1 MTTEQQYIA
10 SLDIEASY
18 NLAKQM
24 EDYRT
29 NPVLGYRPAG
39 SKAEFETGEML
50 KSYMEDL
57 GLSNVRKDEIK
68 VDGWEFEKAVLAYAD
83 AAGERQE
90 VQLGAYQTDFVTKGA
105 ETFQVVYVGKG
116 GEKDYADKD
125 VAGKIVL
132 AEINQRD
139 EWWINFPV
147 YQAHEKGAKALIAVQ
162 VGGYGQV
169 DEKALNAQDIAGPPE
184 AAAFS
189 MSFEDSEKL
198 KACLDEKGEI
208 TVTLDASSRVMRDVS
223 TYNILGEIPGK
234 CSDRMI
240 LLSAHYDS
248 YFSGFQDDNTAV
260 ALMFGIAKSL
270 LESGYQPNNTI
281 VFCAMAAE
289 EWGVIDSDFDWSAGA
304 YEQIFTAHPE
314 WVGKT
319 LAFINFELP
328 AYEFDTYTTTYSAP
342 EMFAMLDYFAND
354 YAYSPEPEGCFADG
368 VLTEGYQ
375 TYTYS
380 DDFSYYAAGVP
391 STVNGFLLQKD
402 METVFPFYIDYY
414 HTQYD
419 TPDTYNEAVM
429 RFNIAYYGA
438 LAMYIDQMPAA
449 DLDFTAQTARL
460 TAAMDKDVMAQA
472 GADVEAYQ
480 AALAE
485 LDEAA
490 TAMRAK
496 VVEVNRAYEAAR
508 EAGDEAAMAQ
518 LRETG
523 RTLTS
528 RNLEAFRYAQKHLL
542 GLMYERPIVPHEA
555 PQETITLC
563 EAIIDCLKD
572 GDPATAVDEYAWTVN
587 NVLEWYAMYFSPEVI
602 TVQDDMNWGA
612 DNQDNLYWGTDINFD
627 KADVDAA
634 TRSLYVRYDDKGGDF
649 TEEIAIYEKAIETE
663 KAKLAAKVQAEAEAM
678 AGLAELLK

>member
-1 MTTEQQYIA
+1 MSTEQQYIA

-24 EDYRT
+24 EAYRT

-125 VAGKIVL
+125 VTGKIVL

-162 VGGYGQV
+162 IGGYGQV

-223 TYNILGEIPGK
+223 TYNILGEIPGRR
-234 CSDRMI
+234 SDRMI

-260 ALMFGIAKSL
+260 AMMLGIARAFIKM
-270 LESGYQPNNTI
+270 GYQPENTW

-289 EWGVIDSDFDWSAGA
+289 EWGIADSKYDWSTGA
-304 YEQIFTAHPE
+304 YAEVFNVHPE
-314 WVGKT
+314 WAGKVIGD
-319 LAFINFELP
+319 FNFELP
-328 AYEFDTYTTTYSAP
+328 ALSNGNLDGIRCTYEYKDFFEDTLKTLPALSPAYPEGVLVSAP
-342 EMFAMLDYFAND
+342 IE
-354 YAYSPEPEGCFADG
+354 
-368 VLTEGYQ
+368 TW
-375 TYTYS
+375 S
-380 DDFSYYAAGVP
+380 DDFSVAISGIPSMVNEFSAG
-391 STVNGFLLQKD
+391 SFMT
-402 METVFPFYIDYY
+402 THY
-414 HTQYD
+414 HSQYD
-419 TPDTYNEAVM
+419 SDAYYNEAAY
-429 RFNIAYYGA
+429 RFHHELYGLLLMHLDRQSVAPLNFAEVFEQASASLDVLMCQKSGSRVTALLNLLGQTEEMAEEVYDRIYDINEAGVDSEQCREAENI
-438 LAMYIDQMPAA
+438 LLKVFKM
-449 DLDFTAQTARL
+449 AQDKYVRL
-460 TAAMDKDVMAQA
+460 TWEDAVVFPQEAAQNNLRYLKKAIRALKRKIPDAEAAFEALYEIDNNAYAFQFSKQVYERFTDYVLDQNSDRLQWGRGRIVHHENLYDLVAQLMDKYHQ
-472 GADVEAYQ
+472 GATDFANEIAELEKVAKRQKAYLRDDIEYMLQSTEKMLLLLQ
-480 AALAE
+480 AA
-485 LDEAA
+485 
-490 TAMRAK
+490 
-496 VVEVNRAYEAAR
+496 N
-508 EAGDEAAMAQ
+508 
-518 LRETG
+518 
-523 RTLTS
+523 
-528 RNLEAFRYAQKHLL
+528 
-542 GLMYERPIVPHEA
+542 ERLKNI
-555 PQETITLC
+555 QE
-563 EAIIDCLKD
+563 K
-572 GDPATAVDEYAWTVN
+572 N
-587 NVLEWYAMYFSPEVI
+587 
-602 TVQDDMNWGA
+602 
-612 DNQDNLYWGTDINFD
+612 
-627 KADVDAA
+627 
-634 TRSLYVRYDDKGGDF
+634 
-649 TEEIAIYEKAIETE
+649 
-663 KAKLAAKVQAEAEAM
+663 
-678 AGLAELLK
+678 

>member
-24 EDYRT
+24 EAYRT

-125 VAGKIVL
+125 VTGKIVL

-162 VGGYGQV
+162 IGGYGQV

-223 TYNILGEIPGK
+223 TYNILGEIPGRR
-234 CSDRMI
+234 SDRMI

-260 ALMFGIAKSL
+260 AMMLGIARAFIKM
-270 LESGYQPNNTI
+270 GYQPENTW

-289 EWGVIDSDFDWSAGA
+289 EWGIADSKYDWSTGA
-304 YEQIFTAHPE
+304 YAEVFNVHPE
-314 WVGKT
+314 WAGKVIGD
-319 LAFINFELP
+319 FNFELP
-328 AYEFDTYTTTYSAP
+328 ALSNGNLDGIRCTYEYKDFFEDTLKTLPALSPAYPEGVLVSAP
-342 EMFAMLDYFAND
+342 IE
-354 YAYSPEPEGCFADG
+354 
-368 VLTEGYQ
+368 TW
-375 TYTYS
+375 S
-380 DDFSYYAAGVP
+380 DDFSVAISGIPSMVNEFSAG
-391 STVNGFLLQKD
+391 SFMT
-402 METVFPFYIDYY
+402 THY
-414 HTQYD
+414 HSQYD
-419 TPDTYNEAVM
+419 SDAYYNEAAY
-429 RFNIAYYGA
+429 RFHHELYGLLLMHLDRQSVAPLNFAEVFEQASASLDVLMCQKSGSRVTALLNLLGQTEEVAEEVYDRIYDINEAGVDSEQCREAENI
-438 LAMYIDQMPAA
+438 LLKVFKM
-449 DLDFTAQTARL
+449 AQDKYVRL
-460 TAAMDKDVMAQA
+460 TWEDEVVFPQEAAQNNLRYLKKAIRALKRKIPDAEAAFEALYEIDNNAYAFQFSKQVYERFTDYVLDQNSDRLQWGRGRIVHHENLYDLVAQLMDKYHQ
-472 GADVEAYQ
+472 GATDFANEIAELEKVAKRQKAYLRDDIEYMLQSTEKMLLLLQ
-480 AALAE
+480 AA
-485 LDEAA
+485 
-490 TAMRAK
+490 
-496 VVEVNRAYEAAR
+496 N
-508 EAGDEAAMAQ
+508 
-518 LRETG
+518 
-523 RTLTS
+523 
-528 RNLEAFRYAQKHLL
+528 
-542 GLMYERPIVPHEA
+542 ERLKNI
-555 PQETITLC
+555 QE
-563 EAIIDCLKD
+563 K
-572 GDPATAVDEYAWTVN
+572 N
-587 NVLEWYAMYFSPEVI
+587 
-602 TVQDDMNWGA
+602 
-612 DNQDNLYWGTDINFD
+612 
-627 KADVDAA
+627 
-634 TRSLYVRYDDKGGDF
+634 
-649 TEEIAIYEKAIETE
+649 
-663 KAKLAAKVQAEAEAM
+663 
-678 AGLAELLK
+678 

>member
-24 EDYRT
+24 EAYRT

-125 VAGKIVL
+125 VTGKIVL

-162 VGGYGQV
+162 IGGYGQV

-223 TYNILGEIPGK
+223 TYNILGEIPGRR
-234 CSDRMI
+234 SDRMI

-260 ALMFGIAKSL
+260 AMMLGIARAFIKM
-270 LESGYQPNNTI
+270 GYQPENTW

-289 EWGVIDSDFDWSAGA
+289 EWGIADSKYDWSTGA
-304 YEQIFTAHPE
+304 YAEVFNVHPE
-314 WVGKT
+314 WAGKVIGD
-319 LAFINFELP
+319 FNFELP
-328 AYEFDTYTTTYSAP
+328 ALSNGNLDGIRCTYEYKDFFEDTLKTLPALSPAYPEGVLVSAP
-342 EMFAMLDYFAND
+342 IE
-354 YAYSPEPEGCFADG
+354 
-368 VLTEGYQ
+368 TW
-375 TYTYS
+375 S
-380 DDFSYYAAGVP
+380 DDFSVAISGIPSMVNEFSAG
-391 STVNGFLLQKD
+391 SFMT
-402 METVFPFYIDYY
+402 THY
-414 HTQYD
+414 HSQYD
-419 TPDTYNEAVM
+419 SDAYYNEAAY
-429 RFNIAYYGA
+429 RFHHELYGLLLMHLDSQSVAPLNFAEVFEQASASLDVLMCQKSGSRVTALLNLLGQTEEVAEEVYDRIYDINEAGVDSEQCRGAENI
-438 LAMYIDQMPAA
+438 LLKVFKM
-449 DLDFTAQTARL
+449 AQDKYVRL
-460 TAAMDKDVMAQA
+460 TWEDAVVFPQEAAQNNLRYLKKAIRALKRKIPDAEAAFEALYEIDNNAYAFQFSKQVYERFTDYVLDQNSDRLQWGRGRIVHHENLYDLVAQLMDKYHQ
-472 GADVEAYQ
+472 GATDFANEIAELEKVAKRQKAYLRDDIEYMLQSTEKMLLLLQ
-480 AALAE
+480 AA
-485 LDEAA
+485 
-490 TAMRAK
+490 
-496 VVEVNRAYEAAR
+496 N
-508 EAGDEAAMAQ
+508 
-518 LRETG
+518 
-523 RTLTS
+523 
-528 RNLEAFRYAQKHLL
+528 
-542 GLMYERPIVPHEA
+542 ERLKNI
-555 PQETITLC
+555 QE
-563 EAIIDCLKD
+563 K
-572 GDPATAVDEYAWTVN
+572 N
-587 NVLEWYAMYFSPEVI
+587 
-602 TVQDDMNWGA
+602 
-612 DNQDNLYWGTDINFD
+612 
-627 KADVDAA
+627 
-634 TRSLYVRYDDKGGDF
+634 
-649 TEEIAIYEKAIETE
+649 
-663 KAKLAAKVQAEAEAM
+663 
-678 AGLAELLK
+678 

>member
-24 EDYRT
+24 EAYRT

-125 VAGKIVL
+125 VTGKIVL

-162 VGGYGQV
+162 IGGYGQV

-223 TYNILGEIPGK
+223 TYNILGEIPGRR
-234 CSDRMI
+234 SDRMI

-260 ALMFGIAKSL
+260 AMMLGIARAFIKM
-270 LESGYQPNNTI
+270 GYQPENTW

-289 EWGVIDSDFDWSAGA
+289 EWGIADSKYDWSTGA
-304 YEQIFTAHPE
+304 YAEVFNVHPE
-314 WVGKT
+314 WAGKVIGD
-319 LAFINFELP
+319 FNFELP
-328 AYEFDTYTTTYSAP
+328 ALSNGNLDGIRCTYEYKDFFEDTLKTLPALSPAYPEGVLVSAP
-342 EMFAMLDYFAND
+342 IE
-354 YAYSPEPEGCFADG
+354 
-368 VLTEGYQ
+368 TW
-375 TYTYS
+375 S
-380 DDFSYYAAGVP
+380 DDFSVAISGIPSMVNEFSAG
-391 STVNGFLLQKD
+391 SFMT
-402 METVFPFYIDYY
+402 THY
-414 HTQYD
+414 HSQYD
-419 TPDTYNEAVM
+419 SDAYYNEAAY
-429 RFNIAYYGA
+429 RFHHELYGLLLMHLDRQSVAPLNFAEVFEQASASLDVLMCQKSGSRVTALLNLLGQTEEVAEEVYDRIYDINEAGVNSEQCREAENI
-438 LAMYIDQMPAA
+438 LLKVFKM
-449 DLDFTAQTARL
+449 AQDKYVRL
-460 TAAMDKDVMAQA
+460 TWEDAVVFPQEAAQNNLRYLKKAIRALKRKIPDAEAAFEALYEIDNNAYAFQFSKQVYERFTDYVLDQNSDRLQWGRGRIVHHENLYDLVAQLMDKYHQ
-472 GADVEAYQ
+472 GATDFANEIAELEKVAKRQKAYLRDDIEYMLQSTEKMLHLLQ
-480 AALAE
+480 AA
-485 LDEAA
+485 
-490 TAMRAK
+490 
-496 VVEVNRAYEAAR
+496 N
-508 EAGDEAAMAQ
+508 
-518 LRETG
+518 
-523 RTLTS
+523 
-528 RNLEAFRYAQKHLL
+528 
-542 GLMYERPIVPHEA
+542 ERLKNI
-555 PQETITLC
+555 QE
-563 EAIIDCLKD
+563 K
-572 GDPATAVDEYAWTVN
+572 N
-587 NVLEWYAMYFSPEVI
+587 
-602 TVQDDMNWGA
+602 
-612 DNQDNLYWGTDINFD
+612 
-627 KADVDAA
+627 
-634 TRSLYVRYDDKGGDF
+634 
-649 TEEIAIYEKAIETE
+649 
-663 KAKLAAKVQAEAEAM
+663 
-678 AGLAELLK
+678 

>member
-24 EDYRT
+24 EAYRT

-90 VQLGAYQTDFVTKGA
+90 VQLGAYQTGFVTKGA

-125 VAGKIVL
+125 VTGKIVL

-162 VGGYGQV
+162 IGGYGQV

-223 TYNILGEIPGK
+223 TYNILGEIPGRR
-234 CSDRMI
+234 SDRMI

-260 ALMFGIAKSL
+260 AMMLGIARAFIKM
-270 LESGYQPNNTI
+270 GYQPENTW

-289 EWGVIDSDFDWSAGA
+289 EWGIADSKYDWSTGA
-304 YEQIFTAHPE
+304 YAEVFNVHPE
-314 WVGKT
+314 WAGKVIGD
-319 LAFINFELP
+319 FNFELP
-328 AYEFDTYTTTYSAP
+328 ALSNGNLDGIRCTYEYKDFFEDTLKTLPALSPAYPEGVLVSAP
-342 EMFAMLDYFAND
+342 IE
-354 YAYSPEPEGCFADG
+354 
-368 VLTEGYQ
+368 TW
-375 TYTYS
+375 S
-380 DDFSYYAAGVP
+380 DDFSVAISGIPSMVNEFSAG
-391 STVNGFLLQKD
+391 SFMT
-402 METVFPFYIDYY
+402 THY
-414 HTQYD
+414 HSQYD
-419 TPDTYNEAVM
+419 SDAYYNEAAY
-429 RFNIAYYGA
+429 RFHHELYGLLLMHLDRQSVAPLNFAEVFEQASASLDVLMCQKSGSRVTALLNLLGQTEEVAEEVYDRIYDINEAGVDSEQCREAENI
-438 LAMYIDQMPAA
+438 LLKVFKM
-449 DLDFTAQTARL
+449 AQDKYVRL
-460 TAAMDKDVMAQA
+460 TWEDAVVFPQEAAQNNLRYLKKAIRALKRKIPDAEAAFEALYEIDNNAYAFQFSKQVYERFTDYVLDQNSDRLQWGRGRIVHHENLYDLVAQLMDKYHQ
-472 GADVEAYQ
+472 GATDFANEIAELEKVAKRQKAYLRDDIEYMLQSTEKMLLLLQ
-480 AALAE
+480 AA
-485 LDEAA
+485 
-490 TAMRAK
+490 
-496 VVEVNRAYEAAR
+496 N
-508 EAGDEAAMAQ
+508 
-518 LRETG
+518 
-523 RTLTS
+523 
-528 RNLEAFRYAQKHLL
+528 
-542 GLMYERPIVPHEA
+542 ERLKNI
-555 PQETITLC
+555 QE
-563 EAIIDCLKD
+563 K
-572 GDPATAVDEYAWTVN
+572 N
-587 NVLEWYAMYFSPEVI
+587 
-602 TVQDDMNWGA
+602 
-612 DNQDNLYWGTDINFD
+612 
-627 KADVDAA
+627 
-634 TRSLYVRYDDKGGDF
+634 
-649 TEEIAIYEKAIETE
+649 
-663 KAKLAAKVQAEAEAM
+663 
-678 AGLAELLK
+678 

>member
-24 EDYRT
+24 EAYRT

-125 VAGKIVL
+125 VTGKIVL

-162 VGGYGQV
+162 IGGYGQV

-223 TYNILGEIPGK
+223 TYNILGEIPGRR
-234 CSDRMI
+234 SDRMI

-260 ALMFGIAKSL
+260 AMMLGIARAFIKM
-270 LESGYQPNNTI
+270 GYQPENTW

-289 EWGVIDSDFDWSAGA
+289 EWGIADSKYDWSTGA
-304 YEQIFTAHPE
+304 YAEVFNVHPE
-314 WVGKT
+314 WAGKVIGD
-319 LAFINFELP
+319 FNFELP
-328 AYEFDTYTTTYSAP
+328 ALSNGNLDGIRCTYEYKDFFEETLKTLPALSPAYPEGVLVSAP
-342 EMFAMLDYFAND
+342 IE
-354 YAYSPEPEGCFADG
+354 
-368 VLTEGYQ
+368 TW
-375 TYTYS
+375 S
-380 DDFSYYAAGVP
+380 DDFSVAISGIPSMVNEFSAG
-391 STVNGFLLQKD
+391 SFMT
-402 METVFPFYIDYY
+402 THY
-414 HTQYD
+414 HSQYD
-419 TPDTYNEAVM
+419 SDAYYNEAAY
-429 RFNIAYYGA
+429 RFHHELYGLLLMHLDRQSVAPLNFAEVFEQASASLDVLMCQKSGSRVTSLLNLLGQTEEVAEEVYDRIYDINEAGVDSEQCREAENI
-438 LAMYIDQMPAA
+438 LLKVFKM
-449 DLDFTAQTARL
+449 AQDKYVRL
-460 TAAMDKDVMAQA
+460 TWEDAVVFPQEAAQNNLRYLKKAIRALKRKIPDAEAAFEALYEIDNNAYAFQFSKQVYERFTDYVLNQNSDRLQWGRGRIVHHENLYDLVAQLMDKYHQ
-472 GADVEAYQ
+472 GATDFANEIAELEKVAKRQKAYLRDDIEYMLQSTEKMLLLLQ
-480 AALAE
+480 AA
-485 LDEAA
+485 
-490 TAMRAK
+490 
-496 VVEVNRAYEAAR
+496 N
-508 EAGDEAAMAQ
+508 
-518 LRETG
+518 
-523 RTLTS
+523 
-528 RNLEAFRYAQKHLL
+528 
-542 GLMYERPIVPHEA
+542 ERLKNI
-555 PQETITLC
+555 QE
-563 EAIIDCLKD
+563 K
-572 GDPATAVDEYAWTVN
+572 N
-587 NVLEWYAMYFSPEVI
+587 
-602 TVQDDMNWGA
+602 
-612 DNQDNLYWGTDINFD
+612 
-627 KADVDAA
+627 
-634 TRSLYVRYDDKGGDF
+634 
-649 TEEIAIYEKAIETE
+649 
-663 KAKLAAKVQAEAEAM
+663 
-678 AGLAELLK
+678 

>member
-24 EDYRT
+24 EAYRT

-125 VAGKIVL
+125 VTGKIVL

-162 VGGYGQV
+162 IGGYGQV

-223 TYNILGEIPGK
+223 TYNILGEIPGRR
-234 CSDRMI
+234 SDRMI

-260 ALMFGIAKSL
+260 AMMLGIARAFIKM
-270 LESGYQPNNTI
+270 GYQPENTW

-289 EWGVIDSDFDWSAGA
+289 EWGIADSKYDWSTGA
-304 YEQIFTAHPE
+304 YAEVFNVHPE
-314 WVGKT
+314 WAGKVIGD
-319 LAFINFELP
+319 FNFELP
-328 AYEFDTYTTTYSAP
+328 ALSNGNLDGIRCTYEYKDFFEDTLKALPALSPAYPEGVLVSAP
-342 EMFAMLDYFAND
+342 IE
-354 YAYSPEPEGCFADG
+354 
-368 VLTEGYQ
+368 TW
-375 TYTYS
+375 S
-380 DDFSYYAAGVP
+380 DDFSVAISGIPSMVNEFSAG
-391 STVNGFLLQKD
+391 SFMT
-402 METVFPFYIDYY
+402 THY
-414 HTQYD
+414 HSQYD
-419 TPDTYNEAVM
+419 SDAYYNEAAY
-429 RFNIAYYGA
+429 RFHHELYGLLLMHLDRQSVAPLNFAEVFEQASASLDVLMCQKSGSRVTALLNLLGQTEEVAEEVYDRIYDINEAGVDSEQCREAENI
-438 LAMYIDQMPAA
+438 LLKVFKM
-449 DLDFTAQTARL
+449 AQDKYVRL
-460 TAAMDKDVMAQA
+460 TWEDAVVFPQEAAQNNLRYLKKAIRALKRKIPDAEAAFEALYEIDNNAYAFQFSKQVYERFTDYVLDQNSDRLQWGRGRIVHHENLYDLVAQLMDKYHQ
-472 GADVEAYQ
+472 GATDFSDEIVELEKVAKRQKAYLRDDIEYMLQSTEKMLLLLQ
-480 AALAE
+480 AA
-485 LDEAA
+485 
-490 TAMRAK
+490 
-496 VVEVNRAYEAAR
+496 N
-508 EAGDEAAMAQ
+508 
-518 LRETG
+518 
-523 RTLTS
+523 
-528 RNLEAFRYAQKHLL
+528 
-542 GLMYERPIVPHEA
+542 ERLKNI
-555 PQETITLC
+555 QE
-563 EAIIDCLKD
+563 K
-572 GDPATAVDEYAWTVN
+572 N
-587 NVLEWYAMYFSPEVI
+587 
-602 TVQDDMNWGA
+602 
-612 DNQDNLYWGTDINFD
+612 
-627 KADVDAA
+627 
-634 TRSLYVRYDDKGGDF
+634 
-649 TEEIAIYEKAIETE
+649 
-663 KAKLAAKVQAEAEAM
+663 
-678 AGLAELLK
+678 

>member
-24 EDYRT
+24 EAYRT

-125 VAGKIVL
+125 VTGKIVL

-162 VGGYGQV
+162 IGGYGQV

-223 TYNILGEIPGK
+223 TYNILGEIPGRR
-234 CSDRMI
+234 SDRMI

-260 ALMFGIAKSL
+260 AMMLGIAQAFIKM
-270 LESGYQPNNTI
+270 GYQPENTW

-289 EWGVIDSDFDWSAGA
+289 EWGIADSKYDWSTGA
-304 YEQIFTAHPE
+304 YAEVFNVHPE
-314 WVGKT
+314 WAGKVIGD
-319 LAFINFELP
+319 FNFELP
-328 AYEFDTYTTTYSAP
+328 ALSNGNLDGIRCTYEYKDFFEDTLKTLPALSPAYPEGVLVSAP
-342 EMFAMLDYFAND
+342 IE
-354 YAYSPEPEGCFADG
+354 
-368 VLTEGYQ
+368 TW
-375 TYTYS
+375 S
-380 DDFSYYAAGVP
+380 DDFSVAISGIPSMVNEFSAG
-391 STVNGFLLQKD
+391 SFMT
-402 METVFPFYIDYY
+402 THY
-414 HTQYD
+414 HSQYD
-419 TPDTYNEAVM
+419 SDAYYNEAAY
-429 RFNIAYYGA
+429 RFHHELYGLLLMHLDRQSVAPLNFAEVFEQASASLDVLMCQKSGSRVTALLNLLGQTEEVAEEVYDRIYDINETGVDSEQCREAENILLKVFKMAQDKYVRLTWEDAVVFPQEAAQNNLRYLKKAIRALKRKIPDAEAAFEALYEIDNNAYAFQFSKQVYERFTDYVLDQNSDRLQWGRGRIVHHENLYDLVAQLMDKYHQGA
-438 LAMYIDQMPAA
+438 T
-449 DLDFTAQTARL
+449 DFANEIAELEKVAKRQKAYLRDDIEYMLQSTEKMLLLLQTANERL
-460 TAAMDKDVMAQA
+460 K
-472 GADVEAYQ
+472 
-480 AALAE
+480 
-485 LDEAA
+485 
-490 TAMRAK
+490 
-496 VVEVNRAYEAAR
+496 N
-508 EAGDEAAMAQ
+508 
-518 LRETG
+518 
-523 RTLTS
+523 
-528 RNLEAFRYAQKHLL
+528 
-542 GLMYERPIVPHEA
+542 I
-555 PQETITLC
+555 QE
-563 EAIIDCLKD
+563 K
-572 GDPATAVDEYAWTVN
+572 N
-587 NVLEWYAMYFSPEVI
+587 
-602 TVQDDMNWGA
+602 
-612 DNQDNLYWGTDINFD
+612 
-627 KADVDAA
+627 
-634 TRSLYVRYDDKGGDF
+634 
-649 TEEIAIYEKAIETE
+649 
-663 KAKLAAKVQAEAEAM
+663 
-678 AGLAELLK
+678 

>member
-1 MTTEQQYIA
+1 MTIEQQYIA

-24 EDYRT
+24 EAYRT

-125 VAGKIVL
+125 VTGKIVL

-162 VGGYGQV
+162 IGGYGQV

-223 TYNILGEIPGK
+223 TYNILGEIPGRR
-234 CSDRMI
+234 SDRMI

-260 ALMFGIAKSL
+260 AMMLGIARAFIKM
-270 LESGYQPNNTI
+270 GYQPENTW

-289 EWGVIDSDFDWSAGA
+289 EWGIADSKYDWSSGA
-304 YEQIFTAHPE
+304 YAEVFNVHPE
-314 WVGKT
+314 WAGKVIGD
-319 LAFINFELP
+319 FNFELP
-328 AYEFDTYTTTYSAP
+328 ALSNGNLDGIRCTYEYKDFFEDTLKTLPALSPAYPEGVLVSAP
-342 EMFAMLDYFAND
+342 IE
-354 YAYSPEPEGCFADG
+354 
-368 VLTEGYQ
+368 TW
-375 TYTYS
+375 S
-380 DDFSYYAAGVP
+380 DDFSVAISGIPSMVNEFSAG
-391 STVNGFLLQKD
+391 SFMT
-402 METVFPFYIDYY
+402 THY
-414 HTQYD
+414 HSQYD
-419 TPDTYNEAVM
+419 SDAYYNEAAY
-429 RFNIAYYGA
+429 RFHHELYGLLLMHLDRQSVAPLNFAEVFEQASASLDVLMCQKSGSRVTALLNLLGQTEEVAEEVYDRIYDINEAGVDSEQCREAENI
-438 LAMYIDQMPAA
+438 LLKVFKM
-449 DLDFTAQTARL
+449 AQDKYVRL
-460 TAAMDKDVMAQA
+460 TWEDAVVFPQEAAQNNLRYLKKAIRALKRKIPDAEAAFEALYEIDNNAYAFQFSKQVYERFTDYVLDQNSDRLQWGRGRIVHHENLYDLVAQLMDKYHQ
-472 GADVEAYQ
+472 GATDFANEIAELENVAKRQKAYLRDDIEYMLQSTEKMLLLLQ
-480 AALAE
+480 AA
-485 LDEAA
+485 
-490 TAMRAK
+490 
-496 VVEVNRAYEAAR
+496 N
-508 EAGDEAAMAQ
+508 
-518 LRETG
+518 
-523 RTLTS
+523 
-528 RNLEAFRYAQKHLL
+528 
-542 GLMYERPIVPHEA
+542 ERLKNI
-555 PQETITLC
+555 QE
-563 EAIIDCLKD
+563 K
-572 GDPATAVDEYAWTVN
+572 N
-587 NVLEWYAMYFSPEVI
+587 
-602 TVQDDMNWGA
+602 
-612 DNQDNLYWGTDINFD
+612 
-627 KADVDAA
+627 
-634 TRSLYVRYDDKGGDF
+634 
-649 TEEIAIYEKAIETE
+649 
-663 KAKLAAKVQAEAEAM
+663 
-678 AGLAELLK
+678 

>member
-24 EDYRT
+24 EAYRT

-125 VAGKIVL
+125 VTGKIVL

-162 VGGYGQV
+162 IGGYGQV

-223 TYNILGEIPGK
+223 TYNILGEIPGRR
-234 CSDRMI
+234 SDRMI

-260 ALMFGIAKSL
+260 AMMLGIARAFIKM
-270 LESGYQPNNTI
+270 GYQPENTW

-289 EWGVIDSDFDWSAGA
+289 EWGIADSKYDWSTGA
-304 YEQIFTAHPE
+304 YAEVFNVHPE
-314 WVGKT
+314 WAGKVIGD
-319 LAFINFELP
+319 FNFELP
-328 AYEFDTYTTTYSAP
+328 ALSNGNLDGIRCTYEYKDFFEDTLKTLPALSPAYPEGVLVSAP
-342 EMFAMLDYFAND
+342 IE
-354 YAYSPEPEGCFADG
+354 
-368 VLTEGYQ
+368 TW
-375 TYTYS
+375 S
-380 DDFSYYAAGVP
+380 DDFSVAISGIPSMVNEFSAG
-391 STVNGFLLQKD
+391 SFMT
-402 METVFPFYIDYY
+402 THY
-414 HTQYD
+414 HSQYD
-419 TPDTYNEAVM
+419 SDAYYNEAAY
-429 RFNIAYYGA
+429 RFHHELYGLLLMHLDSQSVAPLNFAEVFEQASASLDVLMCQKSGSRVTALLNLLGQTEEVAEEVYDRIYDINEAGVDSEQCREAENI
-438 LAMYIDQMPAA
+438 LLKVFKM
-449 DLDFTAQTARL
+449 AQDKYVRL
-460 TAAMDKDVMAQA
+460 TWEDAVVFPQEAAQNNLRYLKKAIRALKRKIPDAEAAFEALYEIDNNAYAFQFSKQVYERFTDYVLDQNSDRLQWGRGRIVHHENLYDLVAQLLDKYHQ
-472 GADVEAYQ
+472 GATDFANEIAELEKVAKRQKAYLRDDIEYMLQSTEKMLLLLQ
-480 AALAE
+480 AA
-485 LDEAA
+485 
-490 TAMRAK
+490 
-496 VVEVNRAYEAAR
+496 N
-508 EAGDEAAMAQ
+508 
-518 LRETG
+518 
-523 RTLTS
+523 
-528 RNLEAFRYAQKHLL
+528 
-542 GLMYERPIVPHEA
+542 ERLKNI
-555 PQETITLC
+555 QE
-563 EAIIDCLKD
+563 K
-572 GDPATAVDEYAWTVN
+572 N
-587 NVLEWYAMYFSPEVI
+587 
-602 TVQDDMNWGA
+602 
-612 DNQDNLYWGTDINFD
+612 
-627 KADVDAA
+627 
-634 TRSLYVRYDDKGGDF
+634 
-649 TEEIAIYEKAIETE
+649 
-663 KAKLAAKVQAEAEAM
+663 
-678 AGLAELLK
+678 

>member
-24 EDYRT
+24 EAYRT
-29 NPVLGYRPAG
+29 NSVLGYRSAG

-50 KSYMEDL
+50 KSYMEEL

-125 VAGKIVL
+125 VTGKIVL

-162 VGGYGQV
+162 IGGYGQV

-223 TYNILGEIPGK
+223 TYNILGEIPGRR
-234 CSDRMI
+234 SDRMI

-260 ALMFGIAKSL
+260 AMMLGIARAFIKM
-270 LESGYQPNNTI
+270 GYQPENTW

-289 EWGVIDSDFDWSAGA
+289 EWGIADSKYDWSTGA
-304 YEQIFTAHPE
+304 YAEVFNVHPE
-314 WVGKT
+314 WAGKVIGD
-319 LAFINFELP
+319 FNFELP
-328 AYEFDTYTTTYSAP
+328 ALSNGNLDGIRCTYEYKDFFEDTLKTLPALSPAYPEGVLVSAP
-342 EMFAMLDYFAND
+342 IE
-354 YAYSPEPEGCFADG
+354 
-368 VLTEGYQ
+368 TW
-375 TYTYS
+375 S
-380 DDFSYYAAGVP
+380 DDFSVAISGIPSMVNEFSAG
-391 STVNGFLLQKD
+391 SFMT
-402 METVFPFYIDYY
+402 THY
-414 HTQYD
+414 HSQYD
-419 TPDTYNEAVM
+419 SDAYYNEAAY
-429 RFNIAYYGA
+429 RFHHELYGLLLMHLDRQSVAPLNFAEVFEQASASLDVLMCQKSGSRVTALLNLLGQTEEVAEEVYDRIYDINEAGVDSEQCREAENI
-438 LAMYIDQMPAA
+438 LLKVFKM
-449 DLDFTAQTARL
+449 AQDKYVRL
-460 TAAMDKDVMAQA
+460 TWEDAVVFPQEAAQNNLRYLKKAIRALKRKIPDAEAAFEALYEIDNNAYAFQFSKQVYERFTDYVLDQNSDRLQWGRGRIVHHENLYDLVAQLMDKYHQ
-472 GADVEAYQ
+472 GATDFANEIAELEKVAKRQKAYLRDDIEYMLQSTEKMLLLLQ
-480 AALAE
+480 AA
-485 LDEAA
+485 
-490 TAMRAK
+490 
-496 VVEVNRAYEAAR
+496 N
-508 EAGDEAAMAQ
+508 
-518 LRETG
+518 
-523 RTLTS
+523 
-528 RNLEAFRYAQKHLL
+528 
-542 GLMYERPIVPHEA
+542 ERLKNI
-555 PQETITLC
+555 QE
-563 EAIIDCLKD
+563 K
-572 GDPATAVDEYAWTVN
+572 N
-587 NVLEWYAMYFSPEVI
+587 
-602 TVQDDMNWGA
+602 
-612 DNQDNLYWGTDINFD
+612 
-627 KADVDAA
+627 
-634 TRSLYVRYDDKGGDF
+634 
-649 TEEIAIYEKAIETE
+649 
-663 KAKLAAKVQAEAEAM
+663 
-678 AGLAELLK
+678 

>member
-24 EDYRT
+24 ESYRT

-57 GLSNVRKDEIK
+57 GLSNVRKDKIQ
-68 VDGWEFEKAVLAYAD
+68 VDGWEFEKAILTYTD

-90 VQLGAYQTDFVTKGA
+90 VQLGAYQTDFVTEGE

-162 VGGYGQV
+162 IGGYGQV

-234 CSDRMI
+234 RSDRMI

-260 ALMFGIAKSL
+260 AMMLGIARAFIKM
-270 LESGYQPNNTI
+270 GYQPENTW

-289 EWGVIDSDFDWSAGA
+289 EWGIADSKYDWSTGA
-304 YEQIFTAHPE
+304 YAEVFNVHPE
-314 WVGKT
+314 WAGKVIGD
-319 LAFINFELP
+319 FNFELP
-328 AYEFDTYTTTYSAP
+328 ALSNGNLDGIRCTYEYKDFFEDTLKALPALSLAYPEGVLVSAP
-342 EMFAMLDYFAND
+342 IE
-354 YAYSPEPEGCFADG
+354 
-368 VLTEGYQ
+368 TW
-375 TYTYS
+375 S
-380 DDFSYYAAGVP
+380 DDFSVAISGIPSMVNEFSAG
-391 STVNGFLLQKD
+391 SFMT
-402 METVFPFYIDYY
+402 THY
-414 HTQYD
+414 HSQYD
-419 TPDTYNEAVM
+419 SDEYYNEAAY
-429 RFNIAYYGA
+429 RFHHELYGLLLMHLDRQSVAPLNFAEVFEQASASLDVLMCQKSGSRVTALLNLLGQTEEVAEEVYDRIYDINEAGVDSEQCREAENI
-438 LAMYIDQMPAA
+438 LLKVFKM
-449 DLDFTAQTARL
+449 AQDKFVRL
-460 TAAMDKDVMAQA
+460 TWEDAVVFPQEAAQNNLRHLKKAIRALKRKTPDAEAAFEALYEIDNNAYAFQFSKQVYERFTDYVLDQNSDRLQWGRGRIVHHENLYDLVASLMDKYHQGAMDFAN
-472 GADVEAYQ
+472 EI
-480 AALAE
+480 AE
-485 LDEAA
+485 LE
-490 TAMRAK
+490 R
-496 VVEVNRAYEAAR
+496 VVERQKDYLRDDIEYMLQSTEKMLLLLR
-508 EAGDEAAMAQ
+508 EA
-518 LRETG
+518 
-523 RTLTS
+523 
-528 RNLEAFRYAQKHLL
+528 N
-542 GLMYERPIVPHEA
+542 ERLKNI
-555 PQETITLC
+555 QE
-563 EAIIDCLKD
+563 K
-572 GDPATAVDEYAWTVN
+572 N
-587 NVLEWYAMYFSPEVI
+587 
-602 TVQDDMNWGA
+602 
-612 DNQDNLYWGTDINFD
+612 
-627 KADVDAA
+627 
-634 TRSLYVRYDDKGGDF
+634 
-649 TEEIAIYEKAIETE
+649 
-663 KAKLAAKVQAEAEAM
+663 
-678 AGLAELLK
+678 

>member
-24 EDYRT
+24 EAYRT

-90 VQLGAYQTDFVTKGA
+90 VQLGAYQTDFVTEGA

-125 VAGKIVL
+125 VTGKIVL

-162 VGGYGQV
+162 IGGYGQV

-223 TYNILGEIPGK
+223 TYNILGEIPGRR
-234 CSDRMI
+234 SDRMI

-260 ALMFGIAKSL
+260 AMMLGIARAFIKM
-270 LESGYQPNNTI
+270 GYQPENTW

-289 EWGVIDSDFDWSAGA
+289 EWGIADSKYDWSTGA
-304 YEQIFTAHPE
+304 YAEVFNVHPE
-314 WVGKT
+314 WAGKVIGD
-319 LAFINFELP
+319 FNFELP
-328 AYEFDTYTTTYSAP
+328 ALSNGNLDGIRCTYEYKDFFEDTLKTLPALSPAYPEGVLVSAP
-342 EMFAMLDYFAND
+342 IE
-354 YAYSPEPEGCFADG
+354 
-368 VLTEGYQ
+368 TW
-375 TYTYS
+375 S
-380 DDFSYYAAGVP
+380 DDFSVAISGIPSMVNEFSAG
-391 STVNGFLLQKD
+391 SFMT
-402 METVFPFYIDYY
+402 THY
-414 HTQYD
+414 HSQYD
-419 TPDTYNEAVM
+419 SDAYYNEAAY
-429 RFNIAYYGA
+429 RFHHELYGLLLMHLDRQSVAPLNFAEVFEQASASLDVLMCQKSGSRVTALLNLLGQTEEMAEEVYDRIYDINEAGVDSEQCREAENI
-438 LAMYIDQMPAA
+438 LLKVFKM
-449 DLDFTAQTARL
+449 AQDKYVRL
-460 TAAMDKDVMAQA
+460 TWEDAVVFPQEAAQNNLRYLKKAIRALKRKIPDAEAAFEALYEIDNNAYAFQFSKQVYERFTDYVLDQNSDRLQWGRGRIVHHENLYDLVAQLMDKYHQ
-472 GADVEAYQ
+472 GATDFANEIAELEKVAKRQKAYLRDDIEYMLQSTEKMLLLLQ
-480 AALAE
+480 AA
-485 LDEAA
+485 
-490 TAMRAK
+490 
-496 VVEVNRAYEAAR
+496 N
-508 EAGDEAAMAQ
+508 
-518 LRETG
+518 
-523 RTLTS
+523 
-528 RNLEAFRYAQKHLL
+528 
-542 GLMYERPIVPHEA
+542 ERLKNI
-555 PQETITLC
+555 QE
-563 EAIIDCLKD
+563 K
-572 GDPATAVDEYAWTVN
+572 N
-587 NVLEWYAMYFSPEVI
+587 
-602 TVQDDMNWGA
+602 
-612 DNQDNLYWGTDINFD
+612 
-627 KADVDAA
+627 
-634 TRSLYVRYDDKGGDF
+634 
-649 TEEIAIYEKAIETE
+649 
-663 KAKLAAKVQAEAEAM
+663 
-678 AGLAELLK
+678 

>member
-24 EDYRT
+24 EAYRT

-125 VAGKIVL
+125 VTGKIVL

-162 VGGYGQV
+162 IGGYGQV

-223 TYNILGEIPGK
+223 TYNILGEIPGRR
-234 CSDRMI
+234 SDRMI

-260 ALMFGIAKSL
+260 AMMLGIARAFIKM
-270 LESGYQPNNTI
+270 GYQPENTW

-289 EWGVIDSDFDWSAGA
+289 EWGIADSKYDWSTGA
-304 YEQIFTAHPE
+304 YAEVVNVHPE
-314 WVGKT
+314 WAGKVIGD
-319 LAFINFELP
+319 FNFELP
-328 AYEFDTYTTTYSAP
+328 ALSNGNLDGIRCTYEYKDFFEDTLKALPALSPAYPEGVLVSAP
-342 EMFAMLDYFAND
+342 IE
-354 YAYSPEPEGCFADG
+354 
-368 VLTEGYQ
+368 TW
-375 TYTYS
+375 S
-380 DDFSYYAAGVP
+380 DDFSVAISGIPSMVNEFSAG
-391 STVNGFLLQKD
+391 SFMT
-402 METVFPFYIDYY
+402 THY
-414 HTQYD
+414 HSQYD
-419 TPDTYNEAVM
+419 SDAYYNEAAY
-429 RFNIAYYGA
+429 RFHHELYGLLLMHLDSQSVAPLNFAEVFEQASASLDVLMCQKSGSRVTALLNLLGQTEEVAEEVYDRIYDINEAGVDSEQCREAENI
-438 LAMYIDQMPAA
+438 LLKVFKM
-449 DLDFTAQTARL
+449 AQDKYVRL
-460 TAAMDKDVMAQA
+460 TWEDAVVFPQEAAQNNLRYLKKAIRALKRKIPDAEAAFEALYEIDNNAYAFQFSKQVYERFTDYVLDQNSDRLQWGRGRIVHHENLYDLVAQLMDKYHQ
-472 GADVEAYQ
+472 GATDFANEIAELEKVAKRQKAYLRDDIEYMLQSTEKMLLLLQ
-480 AALAE
+480 AA
-485 LDEAA
+485 
-490 TAMRAK
+490 
-496 VVEVNRAYEAAR
+496 N
-508 EAGDEAAMAQ
+508 
-518 LRETG
+518 
-523 RTLTS
+523 
-528 RNLEAFRYAQKHLL
+528 
-542 GLMYERPIVPHEA
+542 ERLKNI
-555 PQETITLC
+555 QE
-563 EAIIDCLKD
+563 K
-572 GDPATAVDEYAWTVN
+572 N
-587 NVLEWYAMYFSPEVI
+587 
-602 TVQDDMNWGA
+602 
-612 DNQDNLYWGTDINFD
+612 
-627 KADVDAA
+627 
-634 TRSLYVRYDDKGGDF
+634 
-649 TEEIAIYEKAIETE
+649 
-663 KAKLAAKVQAEAEAM
+663 
-678 AGLAELLK
+678 

>member
-24 EDYRT
+24 EAYRT

-125 VAGKIVL
+125 VTGKIVL

-162 VGGYGQV
+162 IGGYGQV

-208 TVTLDASSRVMRDVS
+208 TITLDASSRVMRDVS
-223 TYNILGEIPGK
+223 TYNILGEIPGRR
-234 CSDRMI
+234 SDRMI

-260 ALMFGIAKSL
+260 AMMLGIARAFIKM
-270 LESGYQPNNTI
+270 GYQPENTW

-289 EWGVIDSDFDWSAGA
+289 EWGIADSKYDWSTGA
-304 YEQIFTAHPE
+304 YAEVFNVHPE
-314 WVGKT
+314 WAGKVIGD
-319 LAFINFELP
+319 FNFELP
-328 AYEFDTYTTTYSAP
+328 ALSNGNLDGIRCTYEYKDFFEDTLKTLPALSPAYPEGVLVSAP
-342 EMFAMLDYFAND
+342 IE
-354 YAYSPEPEGCFADG
+354 
-368 VLTEGYQ
+368 TW
-375 TYTYS
+375 S
-380 DDFSYYAAGVP
+380 DDFSVAISGIPSMVNEFSAG
-391 STVNGFLLQKD
+391 SFMT
-402 METVFPFYIDYY
+402 THY
-414 HTQYD
+414 HSQYD
-419 TPDTYNEAVM
+419 SDAYYNEAAY
-429 RFNIAYYGA
+429 RFHHELYGLLLMHLDRQSVAPLNFAEVFEQASASLDVLMCQKSGSRVTALLNLLGQTEEVAEEVYDRIYDINEAGVDSEQCREAENI
-438 LAMYIDQMPAA
+438 LLKVFKM
-449 DLDFTAQTARL
+449 AQDKYVRL
-460 TAAMDKDVMAQA
+460 TWEDAVVFPQEAAQNNLRYLKKAIRALKRKIPDAEAAFEALYEIDNNAYAFQFSKQVYERFTDYVRDQNSDRLQWGRGRIGNNENCYDLGAQLMDKYHQ
-472 GADVEAYQ
+472 GATDFANEIAELEKVAKRQKAYLRDDIEYMLQSTEKMLLLLQ
-480 AALAE
+480 AA
-485 LDEAA
+485 
-490 TAMRAK
+490 
-496 VVEVNRAYEAAR
+496 N
-508 EAGDEAAMAQ
+508 
-518 LRETG
+518 
-523 RTLTS
+523 
-528 RNLEAFRYAQKHLL
+528 
-542 GLMYERPIVPHEA
+542 ERLKNI
-555 PQETITLC
+555 QE
-563 EAIIDCLKD
+563 K
-572 GDPATAVDEYAWTVN
+572 N
-587 NVLEWYAMYFSPEVI
+587 
-602 TVQDDMNWGA
+602 
-612 DNQDNLYWGTDINFD
+612 
-627 KADVDAA
+627 
-634 TRSLYVRYDDKGGDF
+634 
-649 TEEIAIYEKAIETE
+649 
-663 KAKLAAKVQAEAEAM
+663 
-678 AGLAELLK
+678 

>member
-24 EDYRT
+24 EAYRT

-39 SKAEFETGEML
+39 SKAEFETGEMM

-125 VAGKIVL
+125 VTGKIVL

-162 VGGYGQV
+162 IGGYGQV

-223 TYNILGEIPGK
+223 TYNILGEIPGRR
-234 CSDRMI
+234 SDRMI

-260 ALMFGIAKSL
+260 AMMLGIARAFIKM
-270 LESGYQPNNTI
+270 GYQPENTW

-289 EWGVIDSDFDWSAGA
+289 EWGIADSKYDWSTGA
-304 YEQIFTAHPE
+304 YAEVFNVHPE
-314 WVGKT
+314 WAGKVIGD
-319 LAFINFELP
+319 FNFELP
-328 AYEFDTYTTTYSAP
+328 ALSNGNLDGIRCTYEYKDFFEDTLKTLPALSPAYPEGVLVSAP
-342 EMFAMLDYFAND
+342 IE
-354 YAYSPEPEGCFADG
+354 
-368 VLTEGYQ
+368 TW
-375 TYTYS
+375 S
-380 DDFSYYAAGVP
+380 DDFSVAISGIPSMVNEFSAG
-391 STVNGFLLQKD
+391 SFMT
-402 METVFPFYIDYY
+402 THY
-414 HTQYD
+414 HSQYD
-419 TPDTYNEAVM
+419 SDAYYNEAAY
-429 RFNIAYYGA
+429 RFHHELYGLLLMHLDRQSVAPLNFAEVFEQASASLDVLMCQKSGSRVTALLNLLGQTEEVAEEVYDRIYDINEAGVDSEQCREAENI
-438 LAMYIDQMPAA
+438 LLKVFKM
-449 DLDFTAQTARL
+449 AQDKYVRL
-460 TAAMDKDVMAQA
+460 TWEDAVVFPQEAAQNNLRYLKKAIRALKRKIPDAEAAFEALYEIDNNAYAFQFSKQVYERFTDYVLDQNSDRLQWGRGRIVHHENLYDLVAQLMDKYHQ
-472 GADVEAYQ
+472 GATDFANEIAELEKVAKRQKAYLRDDIEYMLQSTEKMLLLLQ
-480 AALAE
+480 AA
-485 LDEAA
+485 
-490 TAMRAK
+490 
-496 VVEVNRAYEAAR
+496 N
-508 EAGDEAAMAQ
+508 
-518 LRETG
+518 
-523 RTLTS
+523 
-528 RNLEAFRYAQKHLL
+528 
-542 GLMYERPIVPHEA
+542 ERLKNI
-555 PQETITLC
+555 QE
-563 EAIIDCLKD
+563 K
-572 GDPATAVDEYAWTVN
+572 N
-587 NVLEWYAMYFSPEVI
+587 
-602 TVQDDMNWGA
+602 
-612 DNQDNLYWGTDINFD
+612 
-627 KADVDAA
+627 
-634 TRSLYVRYDDKGGDF
+634 
-649 TEEIAIYEKAIETE
+649 
-663 KAKLAAKVQAEAEAM
+663 
-678 AGLAELLK
+678 

>member
-24 EDYRT
+24 EAYRT

-83 AAGERQE
+83 AAGERKE

-125 VAGKIVL
+125 VTGKIVL

-162 VGGYGQV
+162 IGGYGQV

-223 TYNILGEIPGK
+223 TYNILGEIPGRR
-234 CSDRMI
+234 SDRMI

-260 ALMFGIAKSL
+260 AMMLGIARAFIKM
-270 LESGYQPNNTI
+270 GYQPENTW

-289 EWGVIDSDFDWSAGA
+289 EWGIADSKYDWSTGA
-304 YEQIFTAHPE
+304 YAEVFNVHPE
-314 WVGKT
+314 WAGKVIGD
-319 LAFINFELP
+319 FNFELP
-328 AYEFDTYTTTYSAP
+328 ALSNGNLDGIRCTYEYKDFFEDTLKILPALSPAYPEGVLVSAP
-342 EMFAMLDYFAND
+342 IE
-354 YAYSPEPEGCFADG
+354 
-368 VLTEGYQ
+368 TW
-375 TYTYS
+375 S
-380 DDFSYYAAGVP
+380 DDFSVAISGIPSMVNEFSAG
-391 STVNGFLLQKD
+391 SFMT
-402 METVFPFYIDYY
+402 THY
-414 HTQYD
+414 HSQYD
-419 TPDTYNEAVM
+419 SDAYYNEAAY
-429 RFNIAYYGA
+429 RFHHELYGLLLMHLDRQSVAPLNFAEVFEQASASLDVLMCQKSGSRVTALLNLLGQTEEVAEEVYDRIYDINEAGVDSEQCREAENILLKVFKMAQDKYVRLTWEDAVVFPQEAAQNNLRYLKKAIRALKRKIPDAEAAFEALYEIDNNAYAFQFSKQVYERFTDYVLDQNSDRLQWGRGRIVHHENLYDLVAQLMDKYHQGA
-438 LAMYIDQMPAA
+438 T
-449 DLDFTAQTARL
+449 DFANEIAELEKVAKRQKAYLRDDIEYMLQSTEKMLLLLQTANERL
-460 TAAMDKDVMAQA
+460 K
-472 GADVEAYQ
+472 
-480 AALAE
+480 
-485 LDEAA
+485 
-490 TAMRAK
+490 
-496 VVEVNRAYEAAR
+496 N
-508 EAGDEAAMAQ
+508 
-518 LRETG
+518 
-523 RTLTS
+523 
-528 RNLEAFRYAQKHLL
+528 
-542 GLMYERPIVPHEA
+542 I
-555 PQETITLC
+555 QE
-563 EAIIDCLKD
+563 K
-572 GDPATAVDEYAWTVN
+572 N
-587 NVLEWYAMYFSPEVI
+587 
-602 TVQDDMNWGA
+602 
-612 DNQDNLYWGTDINFD
+612 
-627 KADVDAA
+627 
-634 TRSLYVRYDDKGGDF
+634 
-649 TEEIAIYEKAIETE
+649 
-663 KAKLAAKVQAEAEAM
+663 
-678 AGLAELLK
+678 

>member
-24 EDYRT
+24 EAYRT

-125 VAGKIVL
+125 VTGKIVL

-162 VGGYGQV
+162 IGGYGQV

-198 KACLDEKGEI
+198 KTCLDEKGEI
-208 TVTLDASSRVMRDVS
+208 TVTLDASSRVMQDVS
-223 TYNILGEIPGK
+223 TYNILGEIPGRR
-234 CSDRMI
+234 SDRMI

-260 ALMFGIAKSL
+260 AMMLGIARAFIKM
-270 LESGYQPNNTI
+270 GYQPENTW

-289 EWGVIDSDFDWSAGA
+289 EWGIADSKYDWSTGA
-304 YEQIFTAHPE
+304 YAEVFNVHPE
-314 WVGKT
+314 WAGKVIGD
-319 LAFINFELP
+319 FNFELP
-328 AYEFDTYTTTYSAP
+328 ALSNGNLDGIRCTYEYKDFFEDTLKTLPALSPAYPEGVLVSAP
-342 EMFAMLDYFAND
+342 IE
-354 YAYSPEPEGCFADG
+354 
-368 VLTEGYQ
+368 TW
-375 TYTYS
+375 S
-380 DDFSYYAAGVP
+380 DDFSVAISGIPSMVNEFSAG
-391 STVNGFLLQKD
+391 SFMT
-402 METVFPFYIDYY
+402 THY
-414 HTQYD
+414 HSQYD
-419 TPDTYNEAVM
+419 SDAYYNEAAY
-429 RFNIAYYGA
+429 RFHHELYGLLLMHLDSQSVAPLNFAEVFEQASASLDVLMCQKSGSRVTALLNLLGQTEEVAEEVYDRIYDINEAGVDSEQCREAENI
-438 LAMYIDQMPAA
+438 LLKVFKM
-449 DLDFTAQTARL
+449 AQDKYVRL
-460 TAAMDKDVMAQA
+460 TWEDAVVFPQEAAQNNLRYLKKAIRALKRKIPDAEAAFEALYEIDNNAYAFQFSKQVYERFTDYVLDQNSDRLQWGRGRIVHHENLYDLVAQLMDKYHQ
-472 GADVEAYQ
+472 GATDFANEIAELEKVAKRQKAYLRDDIEYMLQSTEKMLLLLQ
-480 AALAE
+480 AA
-485 LDEAA
+485 
-490 TAMRAK
+490 
-496 VVEVNRAYEAAR
+496 N
-508 EAGDEAAMAQ
+508 
-518 LRETG
+518 
-523 RTLTS
+523 
-528 RNLEAFRYAQKHLL
+528 
-542 GLMYERPIVPHEA
+542 ERLKNI
-555 PQETITLC
+555 QE
-563 EAIIDCLKD
+563 K
-572 GDPATAVDEYAWTVN
+572 N
-587 NVLEWYAMYFSPEVI
+587 
-602 TVQDDMNWGA
+602 
-612 DNQDNLYWGTDINFD
+612 
-627 KADVDAA
+627 
-634 TRSLYVRYDDKGGDF
+634 
-649 TEEIAIYEKAIETE
+649 
-663 KAKLAAKVQAEAEAM
+663 
-678 AGLAELLK
+678 

>member
-1 MTTEQQYIA
+1 MTTEQQYIT

-24 EDYRT
+24 EAYRT

-116 GEKDYADKD
+116 GEKDYAHKD
-125 VAGKIVL
+125 VTGKIVL

-162 VGGYGQV
+162 IGGYGQV

-223 TYNILGEIPGK
+223 TYNILGEIPGRR
-234 CSDRMI
+234 SDRMI

-260 ALMFGIAKSL
+260 AMMLGIARAFIKM
-270 LESGYQPNNTI
+270 GYQPENTW

-289 EWGVIDSDFDWSAGA
+289 EWGIADSKYDWSTGA
-304 YEQIFTAHPE
+304 YAEVFNVHPE
-314 WVGKT
+314 WAGKVIGD
-319 LAFINFELP
+319 FNFELP
-328 AYEFDTYTTTYSAP
+328 ALSNGNLDGIRCTYEYKDFFEDTLKILPALSPAYPEGVLVSAP
-342 EMFAMLDYFAND
+342 IE
-354 YAYSPEPEGCFADG
+354 
-368 VLTEGYQ
+368 TW
-375 TYTYS
+375 S
-380 DDFSYYAAGVP
+380 DDFSVAISGIPSMVNEFSAG
-391 STVNGFLLQKD
+391 SFMT
-402 METVFPFYIDYY
+402 THY
-414 HTQYD
+414 HSQYD
-419 TPDTYNEAVM
+419 SDVYYNEAAY
-429 RFNIAYYGA
+429 RFHHELYGLLLMHLDRQSVAPLNFAEVFEQASASLDVLMCQKSGSRVTALLNLLGQTEEVAEEVYDRIYDINEAGVDSEQCREAENI
-438 LAMYIDQMPAA
+438 LLKVFKM
-449 DLDFTAQTARL
+449 AQDKYVRL
-460 TAAMDKDVMAQA
+460 TWEDAVVFPQEAAQNNLRYLKKAIRALKRKIPDAEAAFEALYEIDNNAYAFQFSKQVYERFTDYVLDQNSDRLQWGRGRIVHHENLYDLVAQLMDKYHQ
-472 GADVEAYQ
+472 GATDFANEIAELEKVAKRQKAYLRDDIEYMLQSTEKMLLLLQ
-480 AALAE
+480 AA
-485 LDEAA
+485 
-490 TAMRAK
+490 
-496 VVEVNRAYEAAR
+496 N
-508 EAGDEAAMAQ
+508 
-518 LRETG
+518 
-523 RTLTS
+523 
-528 RNLEAFRYAQKHLL
+528 
-542 GLMYERPIVPHEA
+542 ERLKNI
-555 PQETITLC
+555 QE
-563 EAIIDCLKD
+563 K
-572 GDPATAVDEYAWTVN
+572 N
-587 NVLEWYAMYFSPEVI
+587 
-602 TVQDDMNWGA
+602 
-612 DNQDNLYWGTDINFD
+612 
-627 KADVDAA
+627 
-634 TRSLYVRYDDKGGDF
+634 
-649 TEEIAIYEKAIETE
+649 
-663 KAKLAAKVQAEAEAM
+663 
-678 AGLAELLK
+678 

>member
-1 MTTEQQYIA
+1 MTIEQQYIA

-24 EDYRT
+24 EAYRT

-83 AAGERQE
+83 AAGERKE

-125 VAGKIVL
+125 VTGKIVL

-162 VGGYGQV
+162 IGGYGQV

-223 TYNILGEIPGK
+223 TYNILGEIPGRR
-234 CSDRMI
+234 SDRMI

-260 ALMFGIAKSL
+260 AMMLGIARAFIKM
-270 LESGYQPNNTI
+270 GYQPENTW

-289 EWGVIDSDFDWSAGA
+289 EWGIADSKYDWSTGA
-304 YEQIFTAHPE
+304 YAEVFNVHPE
-314 WVGKT
+314 WAGKVIGD
-319 LAFINFELP
+319 FNFELP
-328 AYEFDTYTTTYSAP
+328 ALSNGNLDGIRCTYEYKDFFEDTLKTLPALSPAYPEGVLVSAP
-342 EMFAMLDYFAND
+342 IE
-354 YAYSPEPEGCFADG
+354 
-368 VLTEGYQ
+368 TW
-375 TYTYS
+375 S
-380 DDFSYYAAGVP
+380 DDFSVAISGIPSMVNEFSAGSFMTTHYHSQYDSDAYYNQAAYRFHHELYGLLLMHLDRQSVAPLNFAEVFEQASASLDVLMCQKSGSRVTALLNLLGQTEEVAEEVYDRIYDINEAGVDSEQCREAENILLKVFKMAQDKYVRLTWEDAVVFP
-391 STVNGFLLQKD
+391 QEAAQNNLRYLKKAIRALKRKTPDAEAAFEALYEIDNNAYAFQFSKQVYERFTDYVLDQNSDRLQWGRGRIVHHENLYDLVAQLMDKYHQGATDFSDEIVELEKVAKRQKAYLRDDIEYMLQSTEKMLLLLQAA
-402 METVFPFYIDYY
+402 
-414 HTQYD
+414 
-419 TPDTYNEAVM
+419 NE
-429 RFNIAYYGA
+429 RLKNI
-438 LAMYIDQMPAA
+438 
-449 DLDFTAQTARL
+449 
-460 TAAMDKDVMAQA
+460 
-472 GADVEAYQ
+472 
-480 AALAE
+480 
-485 LDEAA
+485 
-490 TAMRAK
+490 
-496 VVEVNRAYEAAR
+496 
-508 EAGDEAAMAQ
+508 
-518 LRETG
+518 
-523 RTLTS
+523 
-528 RNLEAFRYAQKHLL
+528 
-542 GLMYERPIVPHEA
+542 
-555 PQETITLC
+555 QE
-563 EAIIDCLKD
+563 K
-572 GDPATAVDEYAWTVN
+572 N
-587 NVLEWYAMYFSPEVI
+587 
-602 TVQDDMNWGA
+602 
-612 DNQDNLYWGTDINFD
+612 
-627 KADVDAA
+627 
-634 TRSLYVRYDDKGGDF
+634 
-649 TEEIAIYEKAIETE
+649 
-663 KAKLAAKVQAEAEAM
+663 
-678 AGLAELLK
+678 

>member
-24 EDYRT
+24 EAYRT

-125 VAGKIVL
+125 VTGKIVL

-162 VGGYGQV
+162 IGGYGQV

-223 TYNILGEIPGK
+223 TYNILGEIPGRR
-234 CSDRMI
+234 SDRMI

-260 ALMFGIAKSL
+260 AMMLGIARAFIKM
-270 LESGYQPNNTI
+270 GYQPENTW

-289 EWGVIDSDFDWSAGA
+289 EWGIADSKYDWSTGA
-304 YEQIFTAHPE
+304 YAEVFNVHPE
-314 WVGKT
+314 WAGKVIGD
-319 LAFINFELP
+319 FNFELP
-328 AYEFDTYTTTYSAP
+328 AFSNGNLYGIRCTYEYKDFFEDTLKTLPALSPAYPEGVLVSAP
-342 EMFAMLDYFAND
+342 IE
-354 YAYSPEPEGCFADG
+354 
-368 VLTEGYQ
+368 TW
-375 TYTYS
+375 S
-380 DDFSYYAAGVP
+380 DDFSVAISGIPSMVNEFSAG
-391 STVNGFLLQKD
+391 SFMT
-402 METVFPFYIDYY
+402 THY
-414 HTQYD
+414 HSQYD
-419 TPDTYNEAVM
+419 SDAYYNEAAY
-429 RFNIAYYGA
+429 RFHHELYGLLLMHLDSQSVAPLNFAEVFEQASASLDVLMCQKSGSRVTALLNLLGQTEEVAEEVYDRIYDINEAGVDSEQCHEAENI
-438 LAMYIDQMPAA
+438 LLKVFKM
-449 DLDFTAQTARL
+449 AQDKYVRL
-460 TAAMDKDVMAQA
+460 TWEDAVVFPQEAAQNNLRYLKKAIRALKRKIPDAEAAFEALYEIDNNAYAFQFSKQVYERFTDYVLDQNSDRLQWGRGRIVHHENLYDLVAQLMDKYHQ
-472 GADVEAYQ
+472 GATDFANEIAELEKVAKRQKAYLRDDIEYMLQSTEKMLLLLQ
-480 AALAE
+480 AA
-485 LDEAA
+485 
-490 TAMRAK
+490 
-496 VVEVNRAYEAAR
+496 N
-508 EAGDEAAMAQ
+508 
-518 LRETG
+518 
-523 RTLTS
+523 
-528 RNLEAFRYAQKHLL
+528 
-542 GLMYERPIVPHEA
+542 ERLKNI
-555 PQETITLC
+555 QE
-563 EAIIDCLKD
+563 K
-572 GDPATAVDEYAWTVN
+572 N
-587 NVLEWYAMYFSPEVI
+587 
-602 TVQDDMNWGA
+602 
-612 DNQDNLYWGTDINFD
+612 
-627 KADVDAA
+627 
-634 TRSLYVRYDDKGGDF
+634 
-649 TEEIAIYEKAIETE
+649 
-663 KAKLAAKVQAEAEAM
+663 
-678 AGLAELLK
+678 

>member
-24 EDYRT
+24 EAYRT

-125 VAGKIVL
+125 VTGKIVL

-162 VGGYGQV
+162 IGGYGQV

-223 TYNILGEIPGK
+223 TYNILGEIPGRR
-234 CSDRMI
+234 SDRMI

-260 ALMFGIAKSL
+260 AMMLGIARAFIKM
-270 LESGYQPNNTI
+270 GYQPENTW

-289 EWGVIDSDFDWSAGA
+289 EWGIADSKYDWSTGA
-304 YEQIFTAHPE
+304 YAEVFNVHPE
-314 WVGKT
+314 WAGKVIGD
-319 LAFINFELP
+319 FNFELP
-328 AYEFDTYTTTYSAP
+328 ALSNGNLDGIRCTYEYKDFFEDTLKTLPALSPAYPEGVLVSAP
-342 EMFAMLDYFAND
+342 IE
-354 YAYSPEPEGCFADG
+354 
-368 VLTEGYQ
+368 TW
-375 TYTYS
+375 S
-380 DDFSYYAAGVP
+380 DDFSVAISGIPSMVNEFSAG
-391 STVNGFLLQKD
+391 SFMT
-402 METVFPFYIDYY
+402 THY
-414 HTQYD
+414 HSQYD
-419 TPDTYNEAVM
+419 SDAYYNEAAY
-429 RFNIAYYGA
+429 RFHHELYGLLLIHLDRQSVAPLNFAEVFEQASASLDVLMCQKSGSRVTALLNLLGQTEEVAEEVYDRIYDINEAGVDSEQCREAENI
-438 LAMYIDQMPAA
+438 LLKVFKM
-449 DLDFTAQTARL
+449 AQDKYVRL
-460 TAAMDKDVMAQA
+460 TWEDAVVFPQEAAQNNLRYLKKAIRALKRKIPDAEAAFEALYEIDNNAYAFQFSKQVYERFTDYVLDQNSDRLQWGRGRIVHHENLYDLVAQLMDKYHQ
-472 GADVEAYQ
+472 GATDFANEIAELEKVAKRQKAYLRDDIEYMLQSTEKMLLLLQ
-480 AALAE
+480 AA
-485 LDEAA
+485 
-490 TAMRAK
+490 
-496 VVEVNRAYEAAR
+496 N
-508 EAGDEAAMAQ
+508 
-518 LRETG
+518 
-523 RTLTS
+523 
-528 RNLEAFRYAQKHLL
+528 
-542 GLMYERPIVPHEA
+542 ERLKNI
-555 PQETITLC
+555 QE
-563 EAIIDCLKD
+563 K
-572 GDPATAVDEYAWTVN
+572 N
-587 NVLEWYAMYFSPEVI
+587 
-602 TVQDDMNWGA
+602 
-612 DNQDNLYWGTDINFD
+612 
-627 KADVDAA
+627 
-634 TRSLYVRYDDKGGDF
+634 
-649 TEEIAIYEKAIETE
+649 
-663 KAKLAAKVQAEAEAM
+663 
-678 AGLAELLK
+678 

>member
-24 EDYRT
+24 EAYRT

-125 VAGKIVL
+125 VTGKIVL

-162 VGGYGQV
+162 IGGYGQV

-223 TYNILGEIPGK
+223 TYNILGEIPGRR
-234 CSDRMI
+234 SDRMI

-260 ALMFGIAKSL
+260 AMMLGIARAFIKM
-270 LESGYQPNNTI
+270 GYQPENTW

-289 EWGVIDSDFDWSAGA
+289 EWGIADSKYDWSTGA
-304 YEQIFTAHPE
+304 YAEVFNVHPE
-314 WVGKT
+314 WAGKVIGD
-319 LAFINFELP
+319 FNFELP
-328 AYEFDTYTTTYSAP
+328 ALSNGNLDGIRCTYEYKDFFEDTLKTLPALSPAYPEGVLVSAP
-342 EMFAMLDYFAND
+342 IE
-354 YAYSPEPEGCFADG
+354 
-368 VLTEGYQ
+368 TW
-375 TYTYS
+375 S
-380 DDFSYYAAGVP
+380 DDFSVAISGIPSMVNEFSAG
-391 STVNGFLLQKD
+391 SFMT
-402 METVFPFYIDYY
+402 THY
-414 HTQYD
+414 HSQYD
-419 TPDTYNEAVM
+419 SDAYYNEAAY
-429 RFNIAYYGA
+429 RFHHELYGLLLMHLDRQSVAPLNFAEVFEQASASLDVLMCQKSGSRVTALLNLLGQTEEVAEEVYDRIYDINEAGVDSEQCREAENI
-438 LAMYIDQMPAA
+438 LLKVFKM
-449 DLDFTAQTARL
+449 AQDKYVRL
-460 TAAMDKDVMAQA
+460 TWEDAVVFPQEAAQNNLRYLKKAIRALKRKIPDAEAAFEALYEIDNNAYAFQFSKQVYERFTDYVLDQNSDRLRWGRGRIVHHENLYDLVAQLMDKYHQ
-472 GADVEAYQ
+472 GATDFSDEIVELEKVAKRQKAYLRDDIEYMLQSTEKMLLLLQ
-480 AALAE
+480 AA
-485 LDEAA
+485 
-490 TAMRAK
+490 
-496 VVEVNRAYEAAR
+496 N
-508 EAGDEAAMAQ
+508 
-518 LRETG
+518 
-523 RTLTS
+523 
-528 RNLEAFRYAQKHLL
+528 
-542 GLMYERPIVPHEA
+542 ERLKNI
-555 PQETITLC
+555 QE
-563 EAIIDCLKD
+563 K
-572 GDPATAVDEYAWTVN
+572 N
-587 NVLEWYAMYFSPEVI
+587 
-602 TVQDDMNWGA
+602 
-612 DNQDNLYWGTDINFD
+612 
-627 KADVDAA
+627 
-634 TRSLYVRYDDKGGDF
+634 
-649 TEEIAIYEKAIETE
+649 
-663 KAKLAAKVQAEAEAM
+663 
-678 AGLAELLK
+678 

>member
-1 MTTEQQYIA
+1 MTIEQQYIA

-24 EDYRT
+24 EAYRT

-83 AAGERQE
+83 AAGERKE

-125 VAGKIVL
+125 VTGKIVL

-162 VGGYGQV
+162 IGGYGQV

-223 TYNILGEIPGK
+223 TYNILGEIPGRR
-234 CSDRMI
+234 SDRMI

-260 ALMFGIAKSL
+260 AMMLGIARAFIKM
-270 LESGYQPNNTI
+270 GYQPENTW

-289 EWGVIDSDFDWSAGA
+289 EWGIADSKYDWSTGA
-304 YEQIFTAHPE
+304 YAEVFNVHPE
-314 WVGKT
+314 WAGKVIGD
-319 LAFINFELP
+319 FNFELP
-328 AYEFDTYTTTYSAP
+328 ALSNGNLDGIRCTYEYKDFFEDTLKTLPALSPAYPEGVLVSAP
-342 EMFAMLDYFAND
+342 IE
-354 YAYSPEPEGCFADG
+354 
-368 VLTEGYQ
+368 TW
-375 TYTYS
+375 S
-380 DDFSYYAAGVP
+380 DDFSVAISGIPSMVNEFSAG
-391 STVNGFLLQKD
+391 SFMT
-402 METVFPFYIDYY
+402 THY
-414 HTQYD
+414 HSQYD
-419 TPDTYNEAVM
+419 SDVYYNEAAY
-429 RFNIAYYGA
+429 RFHHELYGLLLMHLDRQSVAPLNFAEVFEQASASLDVLMCQKSGSRVTALLNLLGQTEEVAEEVYDRIYDINEAGVDSEQCREAENI
-438 LAMYIDQMPAA
+438 LLKVFKM
-449 DLDFTAQTARL
+449 AQDKYVRL
-460 TAAMDKDVMAQA
+460 TWEDAVVFPQEAAQNNLRYLKKAIRALKRKIPDAEAAFEALYEIDNNAYAFQFSKQVYERFTDYVLDQNSDRLQWGRGRIVHHENLYDLVAQLMDKYHQ
-472 GADVEAYQ
+472 GATDFANEIAELEKVAKRQKAYLRDDIEYMLQSTEKMLLLLQ
-480 AALAE
+480 AA
-485 LDEAA
+485 
-490 TAMRAK
+490 
-496 VVEVNRAYEAAR
+496 N
-508 EAGDEAAMAQ
+508 
-518 LRETG
+518 
-523 RTLTS
+523 
-528 RNLEAFRYAQKHLL
+528 
-542 GLMYERPIVPHEA
+542 ERLKNI
-555 PQETITLC
+555 QE
-563 EAIIDCLKD
+563 K
-572 GDPATAVDEYAWTVN
+572 N
-587 NVLEWYAMYFSPEVI
+587 
-602 TVQDDMNWGA
+602 
-612 DNQDNLYWGTDINFD
+612 
-627 KADVDAA
+627 
-634 TRSLYVRYDDKGGDF
+634 
-649 TEEIAIYEKAIETE
+649 
-663 KAKLAAKVQAEAEAM
+663 
-678 AGLAELLK
+678 

>member
-24 EDYRT
+24 EAYRT

-125 VAGKIVL
+125 VTGKIVL

-162 VGGYGQV
+162 IGGYGQV

-223 TYNILGEIPGK
+223 TYNILGEIPGRR
-234 CSDRMI
+234 SDRMI

-260 ALMFGIAKSL
+260 AMMLGIARAFIKM
-270 LESGYQPNNTI
+270 GYQPENTW

-289 EWGVIDSDFDWSAGA
+289 EWGIADSKYDWSTGA
-304 YEQIFTAHPE
+304 YAEVFNVHPE
-314 WVGKT
+314 WAGKVIGD
-319 LAFINFELP
+319 FNFELP
-328 AYEFDTYTTTYSAP
+328 ALSNGNLDGIRCTYEYKDFFEDTLKILPALSPAYPEGVLVSAP
-342 EMFAMLDYFAND
+342 IE
-354 YAYSPEPEGCFADG
+354 
-368 VLTEGYQ
+368 TW
-375 TYTYS
+375 S
-380 DDFSYYAAGVP
+380 DDFSVAISGIPSMVNEFSAG
-391 STVNGFLLQKD
+391 SFMT
-402 METVFPFYIDYY
+402 THY
-414 HTQYD
+414 HSQYD
-419 TPDTYNEAVM
+419 SDAYYNEAAY
-429 RFNIAYYGA
+429 RFHHELYGLLLMHLDRQSVAPLNFAEVFEQASASLDVLMCQKSGSRVTALLNLLGQTEEVAEEVYDRIYDINEAGVDSEQCREAENI
-438 LAMYIDQMPAA
+438 LLKVFKM
-449 DLDFTAQTARL
+449 AQDKYVRL
-460 TAAMDKDVMAQA
+460 TWEDAVVFPQEAAQNNLRYLKKAIRALKRKIPDAEAAFEALYEIDNNAYAFQFSKQVYEWFTDYVLDQNSDRLQWGRGRIVHHENLYDLVAQLMDKYHQ
-472 GADVEAYQ
+472 GATDFSDEIVELEKVAKRQKAYLRDDIEYMLQSTEKMLLLLQ
-480 AALAE
+480 AA
-485 LDEAA
+485 
-490 TAMRAK
+490 
-496 VVEVNRAYEAAR
+496 N
-508 EAGDEAAMAQ
+508 
-518 LRETG
+518 
-523 RTLTS
+523 
-528 RNLEAFRYAQKHLL
+528 
-542 GLMYERPIVPHEA
+542 ERLKNI
-555 PQETITLC
+555 QE
-563 EAIIDCLKD
+563 K
-572 GDPATAVDEYAWTVN
+572 N
-587 NVLEWYAMYFSPEVI
+587 
-602 TVQDDMNWGA
+602 
-612 DNQDNLYWGTDINFD
+612 
-627 KADVDAA
+627 
-634 TRSLYVRYDDKGGDF
+634 
-649 TEEIAIYEKAIETE
+649 
-663 KAKLAAKVQAEAEAM
+663 
-678 AGLAELLK
+678 

>member
-24 EDYRT
+24 EAYRT

-125 VAGKIVL
+125 VTGKIVL

-162 VGGYGQV
+162 IGGYGQV

-223 TYNILGEIPGK
+223 TYNILGEIPGRR
-234 CSDRMI
+234 SDRMI

-260 ALMFGIAKSL
+260 AMMLGIARAFIKM
-270 LESGYQPNNTI
+270 GYQPENI
-281 VFCAMAAE
+281 WVFCAMAAE
-289 EWGVIDSDFDWSAGA
+289 EWGIADSKYDWSTGA
-304 YEQIFTAHPE
+304 YAEVFNVHPE
-314 WVGKT
+314 WAGKVIGD
-319 LAFINFELP
+319 FNFELP
-328 AYEFDTYTTTYSAP
+328 ALSNGNLDGIRCTYEYKDFFEDTLKILPALSPAYPEGVLVSAP
-342 EMFAMLDYFAND
+342 IE
-354 YAYSPEPEGCFADG
+354 
-368 VLTEGYQ
+368 TW
-375 TYTYS
+375 S
-380 DDFSYYAAGVP
+380 DDFSVAISGIPSMVNEFSAG
-391 STVNGFLLQKD
+391 SFMT
-402 METVFPFYIDYY
+402 THY
-414 HTQYD
+414 HSQYD
-419 TPDTYNEAVM
+419 SDAYYNEAAY
-429 RFNIAYYGA
+429 RFHHELYGLLLMHLDRQSVAPLNFAEVFEQASASLDVLMCQKSGSRVTALLNLLGQTEEVAEEVYDRIYDINEAGVDSEQCREAENI
-438 LAMYIDQMPAA
+438 LLKVFKM
-449 DLDFTAQTARL
+449 AQDKYVRL
-460 TAAMDKDVMAQA
+460 TWEDAVVFPQEAAQNNLRYLKKAIRALKRKIPDAEAAFEALYEIDNNAYAFQFSKQVYERFTDYVLDQNSDRLQWGRGRIVHHENLYDLVAQLMDKYHQ
-472 GADVEAYQ
+472 GATDFANEIAELEKVAKRQKAYLRDDIEYMLQSTEKMLLLLQ
-480 AALAE
+480 AA
-485 LDEAA
+485 
-490 TAMRAK
+490 
-496 VVEVNRAYEAAR
+496 N
-508 EAGDEAAMAQ
+508 
-518 LRETG
+518 
-523 RTLTS
+523 
-528 RNLEAFRYAQKHLL
+528 
-542 GLMYERPIVPHEA
+542 ERLKNI
-555 PQETITLC
+555 QE
-563 EAIIDCLKD
+563 K
-572 GDPATAVDEYAWTVN
+572 N
-587 NVLEWYAMYFSPEVI
+587 
-602 TVQDDMNWGA
+602 
-612 DNQDNLYWGTDINFD
+612 
-627 KADVDAA
+627 
-634 TRSLYVRYDDKGGDF
+634 
-649 TEEIAIYEKAIETE
+649 
-663 KAKLAAKVQAEAEAM
+663 
-678 AGLAELLK
+678 

>member
-24 EDYRT
+24 EAYRT

-83 AAGERQE
+83 AAGESQE

-125 VAGKIVL
+125 VTGKIVL

-162 VGGYGQV
+162 IGGYGQV

-223 TYNILGEIPGK
+223 TYNILGEIPGRR
-234 CSDRMI
+234 SDRMI

-260 ALMFGIAKSL
+260 AMMLGIARAFIKM
-270 LESGYQPNNTI
+270 GYQPENTW

-289 EWGVIDSDFDWSAGA
+289 EWGIADSKYDWSTGA
-304 YEQIFTAHPE
+304 YAEVFNVHPE
-314 WVGKT
+314 WAGKVIGD
-319 LAFINFELP
+319 FNFELP
-328 AYEFDTYTTTYSAP
+328 ALSNGNLDGIRCTYEYKDFFEDTLKTLPALSPAYPEGVLVSAP
-342 EMFAMLDYFAND
+342 IE
-354 YAYSPEPEGCFADG
+354 
-368 VLTEGYQ
+368 TW
-375 TYTYS
+375 S
-380 DDFSYYAAGVP
+380 DDFSVAISGIPSMVNEFSAG
-391 STVNGFLLQKD
+391 SFMT
-402 METVFPFYIDYY
+402 THY
-414 HTQYD
+414 HSQYD
-419 TPDTYNEAVM
+419 SDAYYNEAAY
-429 RFNIAYYGA
+429 RFHHELYGLLLMHLDRQSVAPLNFAEVFEQASASLDVLMCQKSGSRVTALLNLLGQTEEVAEEVYDRIYDINEAGVDSEQCREAENI
-438 LAMYIDQMPAA
+438 LLKVFKM
-449 DLDFTAQTARL
+449 AQDKYVRL
-460 TAAMDKDVMAQA
+460 TWEDAVVFPQEAAQNNLRYLKKAIRALKRKIPDAEAAFEALYEIDNNAYAFQFSKQVYERFTDYVLDQNSDRLQWGRGRIVHHENLYDLVAQLMDKYHQ
-472 GADVEAYQ
+472 GATDFANEIAELEKVAKRQKAYLRDDIEYMLQSTEKMLLLLQ
-480 AALAE
+480 AA
-485 LDEAA
+485 
-490 TAMRAK
+490 
-496 VVEVNRAYEAAR
+496 N
-508 EAGDEAAMAQ
+508 
-518 LRETG
+518 
-523 RTLTS
+523 
-528 RNLEAFRYAQKHLL
+528 
-542 GLMYERPIVPHEA
+542 ERLKNI
-555 PQETITLC
+555 QE
-563 EAIIDCLKD
+563 K
-572 GDPATAVDEYAWTVN
+572 N
-587 NVLEWYAMYFSPEVI
+587 
-602 TVQDDMNWGA
+602 
-612 DNQDNLYWGTDINFD
+612 
-627 KADVDAA
+627 
-634 TRSLYVRYDDKGGDF
+634 
-649 TEEIAIYEKAIETE
+649 
-663 KAKLAAKVQAEAEAM
+663 
-678 AGLAELLK
+678 

>member
-1 MTTEQQYIA
+1 MTIEQQYIA

-24 EDYRT
+24 EAYRT

-125 VAGKIVL
+125 VTGKIVL

-162 VGGYGQV
+162 IGGYGQV

-223 TYNILGEIPGK
+223 TYNILGEIPGRR
-234 CSDRMI
+234 SDRMI

-260 ALMFGIAKSL
+260 AMMLGIARAFIKM
-270 LESGYQPNNTI
+270 GYQPENTW

-289 EWGVIDSDFDWSAGA
+289 EWGIADSKYDWSTGA
-304 YEQIFTAHPE
+304 YAEVFNVHPE
-314 WVGKT
+314 WAGKVIGD
-319 LAFINFELP
+319 FNFELP
-328 AYEFDTYTTTYSAP
+328 ALSNGNLDGIRCTYEYKDFFEDTLKTLPALSPAYPEGVLVSAP
-342 EMFAMLDYFAND
+342 IE
-354 YAYSPEPEGCFADG
+354 
-368 VLTEGYQ
+368 TW
-375 TYTYS
+375 S
-380 DDFSYYAAGVP
+380 DDFSVAISGIPSMVNEFSAG
-391 STVNGFLLQKD
+391 SFMT
-402 METVFPFYIDYY
+402 THY
-414 HTQYD
+414 HSQYD
-419 TPDTYNEAVM
+419 SDAYYNEAAY
-429 RFNIAYYGA
+429 RFHHELYGLLLMHLDRQSVAPLNFAEVFEQASASLDVLMCQKSGSRVTALLNLLGQTEEVAEEVYDRIYDINEAGVDSEQCREAENI
-438 LAMYIDQMPAA
+438 LLKVFKM
-449 DLDFTAQTARL
+449 AQDKYVRL
-460 TAAMDKDVMAQA
+460 TWEDAVVFPQEAAQNNLRYLKKAIRALKRKIPDAEAAFEALYEIDNNAYAFQFSKQVYERFTDYVLDQNSDRLQWGRGRIVHHENLYDLVAQLMDKYHQ
-472 GADVEAYQ
+472 GATDFSDEIVELEKVAKRQKAYLRDDIEYMLQSTEKMLLLLQ
-480 AALAE
+480 AA
-485 LDEAA
+485 
-490 TAMRAK
+490 
-496 VVEVNRAYEAAR
+496 N
-508 EAGDEAAMAQ
+508 
-518 LRETG
+518 
-523 RTLTS
+523 
-528 RNLEAFRYAQKHLL
+528 
-542 GLMYERPIVPHEA
+542 ERLKNI
-555 PQETITLC
+555 QE
-563 EAIIDCLKD
+563 K
-572 GDPATAVDEYAWTVN
+572 N
-587 NVLEWYAMYFSPEVI
+587 
-602 TVQDDMNWGA
+602 
-612 DNQDNLYWGTDINFD
+612 
-627 KADVDAA
+627 
-634 TRSLYVRYDDKGGDF
+634 
-649 TEEIAIYEKAIETE
+649 
-663 KAKLAAKVQAEAEAM
+663 
-678 AGLAELLK
+678 

>member
-24 EDYRT
+24 EAYRT

-125 VAGKIVL
+125 VTGKIVL

-162 VGGYGQV
+162 IGGYGQV

-223 TYNILGEIPGK
+223 TYNILGEIPGRR
-234 CSDRMI
+234 SDRMI

-260 ALMFGIAKSL
+260 AMMLGIARAFIKM
-270 LESGYQPNNTI
+270 GYQPENTW

-289 EWGVIDSDFDWSAGA
+289 EWGIADSKYDWSTGA
-304 YEQIFTAHPE
+304 YAEVFNVHPE
-314 WVGKT
+314 WAGKVIGD
-319 LAFINFELP
+319 FNFELP
-328 AYEFDTYTTTYSAP
+328 ALSNGNLDGIRCTYEYKDFFEDTLKTLPALSPAYPEGVLVSAP
-342 EMFAMLDYFAND
+342 IE
-354 YAYSPEPEGCFADG
+354 
-368 VLTEGYQ
+368 TW
-375 TYTYS
+375 S
-380 DDFSYYAAGVP
+380 DDFSVAISGIPSMVNEFSAGSFMTTHYHSQYDSDAYYNELYGLLLMHLDRQSVAPLNFAEVFEQASASLDVLMCQKSGSRVTALLNLLGQTEEVAEEVYDRIYDINEAGVDSEQCREAENILLKVFKMAQDKYVRLTWEDAVVFP
-391 STVNGFLLQKD
+391 QEAAQNNLRYLKKAIRALKRKTPDAEAAFEALYEIDNNAYAFQFSKQVYERFTDYVLDQNSDRLQWGRGRIVHHENLYDLVAQLMDKYHQGATDFANEIAELEKVAKRQKAYLRDDIEYMLQSTEKMLLLLQAA
-402 METVFPFYIDYY
+402 
-414 HTQYD
+414 
-419 TPDTYNEAVM
+419 NE
-429 RFNIAYYGA
+429 RLKNI
-438 LAMYIDQMPAA
+438 
-449 DLDFTAQTARL
+449 
-460 TAAMDKDVMAQA
+460 
-472 GADVEAYQ
+472 
-480 AALAE
+480 
-485 LDEAA
+485 
-490 TAMRAK
+490 
-496 VVEVNRAYEAAR
+496 
-508 EAGDEAAMAQ
+508 
-518 LRETG
+518 
-523 RTLTS
+523 
-528 RNLEAFRYAQKHLL
+528 
-542 GLMYERPIVPHEA
+542 
-555 PQETITLC
+555 QE
-563 EAIIDCLKD
+563 K
-572 GDPATAVDEYAWTVN
+572 N
-587 NVLEWYAMYFSPEVI
+587 
-602 TVQDDMNWGA
+602 
-612 DNQDNLYWGTDINFD
+612 
-627 KADVDAA
+627 
-634 TRSLYVRYDDKGGDF
+634 
-649 TEEIAIYEKAIETE
+649 
-663 KAKLAAKVQAEAEAM
+663 
-678 AGLAELLK
+678 

>member
-24 EDYRT
+24 EAYRT

-125 VAGKIVL
+125 VTGKIVL

-162 VGGYGQV
+162 IGGYGQV

-223 TYNILGEIPGK
+223 TYNILGEIPGRR
-234 CSDRMI
+234 SDRMI

-260 ALMFGIAKSL
+260 AMMLGIARAFIKM
-270 LESGYQPNNTI
+270 GYQPENTW

-289 EWGVIDSDFDWSAGA
+289 EWGIADSKYDWSTGA
-304 YEQIFTAHPE
+304 YAEVFNVHPE
-314 WVGKT
+314 WAGKVIGD
-319 LAFINFELP
+319 FNFELP
-328 AYEFDTYTTTYSAP
+328 ALSNGNLDGIRCTYEYKDFFEDTLKTLPALSPAYPEGVLVSAP
-342 EMFAMLDYFAND
+342 IE
-354 YAYSPEPEGCFADG
+354 
-368 VLTEGYQ
+368 TW
-375 TYTYS
+375 S
-380 DDFSYYAAGVP
+380 DDFSVAISGIPSMVNEFSAG
-391 STVNGFLLQKD
+391 SFMT
-402 METVFPFYIDYY
+402 THY
-414 HTQYD
+414 HSQYD
-419 TPDTYNEAVM
+419 SDAYYNEAAY
-429 RFNIAYYGA
+429 RFHHELYGLLLMHLDRQSVAPLNFAEVFEQASASLDVLMCQKSGSRVTALLNLLGQTEEMAEEVYDRIYDINEAGVDSEQCREAENI
-438 LAMYIDQMPAA
+438 LLKVFKM
-449 DLDFTAQTARL
+449 AQDKYVRL
-460 TAAMDKDVMAQA
+460 TWEDAVVFPQEAAQNNLRYLKKAIRALKRKIPDAEAAFEALYEIDNNAYAFQFSKQVYERFTDYVLDQNSDRLQWGRGRIVHHENLYDLVAQLMDKYHQ
-472 GADVEAYQ
+472 GATDFSDEIVELEKVAKRQKAYLRDDIEYMLQSTEKMLLLLQ
-480 AALAE
+480 AA
-485 LDEAA
+485 
-490 TAMRAK
+490 
-496 VVEVNRAYEAAR
+496 N
-508 EAGDEAAMAQ
+508 
-518 LRETG
+518 
-523 RTLTS
+523 
-528 RNLEAFRYAQKHLL
+528 
-542 GLMYERPIVPHEA
+542 ERLKNI
-555 PQETITLC
+555 QE
-563 EAIIDCLKD
+563 K
-572 GDPATAVDEYAWTVN
+572 N
-587 NVLEWYAMYFSPEVI
+587 
-602 TVQDDMNWGA
+602 
-612 DNQDNLYWGTDINFD
+612 
-627 KADVDAA
+627 
-634 TRSLYVRYDDKGGDF
+634 
-649 TEEIAIYEKAIETE
+649 
-663 KAKLAAKVQAEAEAM
+663 
-678 AGLAELLK
+678 

>member
-24 EDYRT
+24 EAYRT

-125 VAGKIVL
+125 VTGKIVL

-223 TYNILGEIPGK
+223 TYNILGEIPGRR
-234 CSDRMI
+234 SDRMI

-260 ALMFGIAKSL
+260 AMMLGIARAFIKM
-270 LESGYQPNNTI
+270 GYQPENTW

-289 EWGVIDSDFDWSAGA
+289 EWGIADSKYDWSTGA
-304 YEQIFTAHPE
+304 YAEVFNVHPE
-314 WVGKT
+314 WAGKVIGD
-319 LAFINFELP
+319 FNFELP
-328 AYEFDTYTTTYSAP
+328 ALSNGNLDGIRCTYEYKDFFEDTLKALPALSPAYPEGVLVSAP
-342 EMFAMLDYFAND
+342 IE
-354 YAYSPEPEGCFADG
+354 
-368 VLTEGYQ
+368 TW
-375 TYTYS
+375 S
-380 DDFSYYAAGVP
+380 DDFSVAISGIPSMVNEFSAG
-391 STVNGFLLQKD
+391 SFMT
-402 METVFPFYIDYY
+402 THY
-414 HTQYD
+414 HSQYD
-419 TPDTYNEAVM
+419 SDAYYNEAAY
-429 RFNIAYYGA
+429 RFHHELYGLLLMHLDRQSVAPLNFAEVFEQASASLDVLMCQKSGSRVTALLNLLGQTEEVAEEVYDRIYDINEAGVDSEQCREAENI
-438 LAMYIDQMPAA
+438 LLKVFKM
-449 DLDFTAQTARL
+449 AQDKYVRL
-460 TAAMDKDVMAQA
+460 TWEDAVVFPQEAAQNNLRYLKKAIRALKRKIPDAEAAFEALYEIDNNAYAFQFSKQVYERFTDYVLDQNSDRLQWGRGRIVHHENLYDLVAQLMDKYHQ
-472 GADVEAYQ
+472 GATDFANEIAELEKVAKRQKAYLRDDIEYMLQSTEKMLLLLQ
-480 AALAE
+480 AA
-485 LDEAA
+485 
-490 TAMRAK
+490 
-496 VVEVNRAYEAAR
+496 N
-508 EAGDEAAMAQ
+508 
-518 LRETG
+518 
-523 RTLTS
+523 
-528 RNLEAFRYAQKHLL
+528 
-542 GLMYERPIVPHEA
+542 ERLKNI
-555 PQETITLC
+555 QE
-563 EAIIDCLKD
+563 K
-572 GDPATAVDEYAWTVN
+572 N
-587 NVLEWYAMYFSPEVI
+587 
-602 TVQDDMNWGA
+602 
-612 DNQDNLYWGTDINFD
+612 
-627 KADVDAA
+627 
-634 TRSLYVRYDDKGGDF
+634 
-649 TEEIAIYEKAIETE
+649 
-663 KAKLAAKVQAEAEAM
+663 
-678 AGLAELLK
+678 

>member
-24 EDYRT
+24 EAYRT

-125 VAGKIVL
+125 VTGKIVL

-162 VGGYGQV
+162 IGGYGQV

-223 TYNILGEIPGK
+223 TYNILGEIPGRR
-234 CSDRMI
+234 SDRMI

-260 ALMFGIAKSL
+260 AMMLGIARAFIKM
-270 LESGYQPNNTI
+270 GYQPENTW

-289 EWGVIDSDFDWSAGA
+289 EWGIADSKYDWSTGA
-304 YEQIFTAHPE
+304 YAEVFNVHPE
-314 WVGKT
+314 WAGKVIGD
-319 LAFINFELP
+319 FNFELP
-328 AYEFDTYTTTYSAP
+328 ALSNGNLDGIRCTYEYKDFFEDTLKTLPALSPAYPEGVLVSAP
-342 EMFAMLDYFAND
+342 IE
-354 YAYSPEPEGCFADG
+354 
-368 VLTEGYQ
+368 TW
-375 TYTYS
+375 S
-380 DDFSYYAAGVP
+380 DDFSVAISGIPSMVNEFSAG
-391 STVNGFLLQKD
+391 SFMT
-402 METVFPFYIDYY
+402 THY
-414 HTQYD
+414 HSQYD
-419 TPDTYNEAVM
+419 SDAYYNEAAYLFHHELYCLLLMHLDRQSVAPLNFAEVFEQASASLDVLM
-429 RFNIAYYGA
+429 CQKSGSRVTALLNLLGQTEEVAEEVYDRIYDINEAGVDSEQCREAENI
-438 LAMYIDQMPAA
+438 LLKVFKM
-449 DLDFTAQTARL
+449 AQDKYVRL
-460 TAAMDKDVMAQA
+460 TWEDAVVFPQEAAQNNLRYLKKAIRALKRKIPDAEAAFEALYEIDNNAYAFQFSKQVYERFTDYVLDQNSDRLQWGRGRIVHHENLYDLVAQLMDKYHQ
-472 GADVEAYQ
+472 GATDFANEIAELEKVAKRQKAYLRDDIEYMLQSTEKMLLLLQ
-480 AALAE
+480 AA
-485 LDEAA
+485 
-490 TAMRAK
+490 
-496 VVEVNRAYEAAR
+496 N
-508 EAGDEAAMAQ
+508 
-518 LRETG
+518 
-523 RTLTS
+523 
-528 RNLEAFRYAQKHLL
+528 
-542 GLMYERPIVPHEA
+542 ERLKNI
-555 PQETITLC
+555 QE
-563 EAIIDCLKD
+563 K
-572 GDPATAVDEYAWTVN
+572 N
-587 NVLEWYAMYFSPEVI
+587 
-602 TVQDDMNWGA
+602 
-612 DNQDNLYWGTDINFD
+612 
-627 KADVDAA
+627 
-634 TRSLYVRYDDKGGDF
+634 
-649 TEEIAIYEKAIETE
+649 
-663 KAKLAAKVQAEAEAM
+663 
-678 AGLAELLK
+678 